1 MLKSKAVFIA
11 ERYNMNYNK
20 VEFEAAFGTLRQIP
34 QSDLPE
40 IVFAGRSNVGK
51 SSMLNKLFNRK
62 NLARVSSMPGKTIT
76 INFFKVEDI
85 RIVDLPGYG
94 YAKVAKGEKR
104 RWAEMME
111 GYFQSPRNIKLVV
124 QLVDMRHK
132 PSEDDYIMMR
142 YLQDAG
148 LPFIVAAT
156 KCDKLNKTQYNERVA
171 GLCEELKEF
180 GDDLVIIP
188 FSSEKGNGV
197 DELKIQIEKAL
208 N

>member
-1 MLKSKAVFIA
+1 
-11 ERYNMNYNK
+11 MNYNK
-20 VEFEAAFGTLRQIP
+20 VEFEAAFGTLKQIP
-34 QSDLPE
+34 PSDLPE

-76 INFFKVEDI
+76 INFFKVEDV

-132 PSEDDYIMMR
+132 PSEDDYIMLR
-142 YLQDAG
+142 YLQSEG
-148 LPFIVAAT
+148 MPFIVAAT
-156 KCDKLNKTQYNERVA
+156 KCDKLNKTQYNDRVM
-171 GLCEELKEF
+171 GLKEELKEF

-197 DELKIQIEKAL
+197 EELKAEIEKVI
-208 N
+208 

>member
-1 MLKSKAVFIA
+1 
-11 ERYNMNYNK
+11 MNYNK
-20 VEFEAAFGTLRQIP
+20 VQFEAAFGTLRQIP
-34 QSDLPE
+34 ESDLPE

-51 SSMLNKLFNRK
+51 SSMLNRLFNRK
-62 NLARVSSMPGKTIT
+62 NLARVSSVPGKTIT
-76 INFFKVEDI
+76 INFFRVEDV

-94 YAKVAKGEKR
+94 YAKVAKGERR

-142 YLQDAG
+142 FLKDAG

-156 KCDKLNKTQYNERVA
+156 KSDKLNKTQYNERKNA
-171 GLCEELKEF
+171 LREELAEF
-180 GDDLVIIP
+180 GDNLTIIP
-188 FSSEKGNGV
+188 FSSEKGEGT
-197 DELKIQIEKAL
+197 DDLKKMIESVI
-208 N
+208 